1 MVGRKIGAGALLF
14 IAALMLLG
22 FLRSSASLFSP
33 TALFAVLLT
42 VALPAYAGVALLRGA
57 LGGTS
62 KGRMQA
68 LRQQTIDAEILKLA
82 MAHQGRLTEVE
93 VASALA
99 LPAGEAKA
107 SLDGLVEREVA
118 DLEFTDDG
126 VLVYTFHDARY
137 FEGKGGAQGLLDG

>member
-1 MVGRKIGAGALLF
+1 MNRKIGGGVLLF

-22 FLRSSASLFSP
+22 FFRSGAALFSP
-33 TALFAVLLT
+33 TAIFALLIT
-42 VALPAYAGVALLRGA
+42 VALPAYGGVALLRGA

-99 LPAGEAKA
+99 LPAGEAKL
-107 SLDGLVEREVA
+107 SLEGLVAREVA
-118 DLEFTDDG
+118 DLEVTDDG
-126 VLVYTFHDARY
+126 ILVYTFHEARY
-137 FEGKGGAQGLLDG
+137 FEGKHGVKGLLNG

>member
-1 MVGRKIGAGALLF
+1 MVGRKIGAVVLLV

-62 KGRMQA
+62 KSRMQA

-82 MAHQGRLTEVE
+82 MLHRGRLTEVE

-99 LPAGEAKA
+99 LPAGEAKS
-107 SLDGLVEREVA
+107 SLDRLVEREVA
-118 DLEFTDDG
+118 ELDFTDEG

-137 FEGKGGAQGLLDG
+137 FNGKSDAKGLLDG